1 MPSAART
8 IQNRQ
13 RISVDQQNV
22 QLVVWL
28 GVAVLAL
35 GWANLEIW
43 RVRRALAEVRRE
55 RGMPKHR
62 AVPQG
67 GAMTPAPAELTSP
80 VMAQ

>member
-1 MPSAART
+1 V
-8 IQNRQ
+8 N
-13 RISVDQQNV
+13 QQNV

-35 GWANLEIW
+35 GWANLQIW
-43 RVRRALAEVRRE
+43 RVRRALTQVRRE
-55 RGMPKHR
+55 RGVPKHR
-62 AVPQG
+62 AVPQR